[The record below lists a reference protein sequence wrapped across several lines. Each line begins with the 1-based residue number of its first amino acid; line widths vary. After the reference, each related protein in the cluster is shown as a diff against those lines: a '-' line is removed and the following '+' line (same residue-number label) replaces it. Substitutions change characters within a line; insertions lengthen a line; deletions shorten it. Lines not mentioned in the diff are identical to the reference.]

1 MVEEGHKRYNTI
13 IMKKFLSLLIIAV
26 LGCGYASAQKGE
38 MAVGGNLLYGTEINM
53 LGIGGKFQYFIT
65 NDIRGEAS
73 FNYYFSNNGFHMWDL
88 NANAHYLFNIAPKFR
103 AYPLAGLTVVS
114 KCYNKTDESITH
126 FGLNLGGGCEYDIR
140 HNFVV
145 NAEFKY
151 SIVSTID
158 QAVFA

>member
-1 MVEEGHKRYNTI
+1 
-13 IMKKFLSLLIIAV
+13 MKKMLVIALV
-26 LGCGYASAQKGE
+26 AVMGCASAWAQKGQ
-38 MAVGGNLLYGTEINM
+38 MAAGVNLLYGSEVNSVG
-53 LGIGGKFQYFIT
+53 LGAKFQYGILERL
-65 NDIRGEAS
+65 RGEAS
-73 FNYYFSNNGFHMWDL
+73 FNYYFPNNGFHMWDL

-158 QAVFA
+158 QAVFSLGAVYKF